1 MMGDPSVY
9 DLLATQQAA
18 DTTVS
23 QLNQSL
29 KSTYI
34 QSKNVEFWSGV
45 ITVARALSESR
56 TNAHGII
63 IPESGAVWSQA
74 IANGATAD
82 LIPSNASEVWRIE
95 NLSLAGGTA
104 ALFDGTTQS
113 QIDFEH
119 NPGQGTHSARNGPY
133 FISKTLYLRI
143 TNGTG
148 GEITPAI
155 AYSKV
160 SL

>member
-1 MMGDPSVY
+1 MGDPSVY

-18 DTTVS
+18 DTTVT
-23 QLNQSL
+23 QLNSSL
-29 KSTYI
+29 KSTFI
-34 QSKNVEFWSGV
+34 QSKNVEFWSGI
-45 ITVARALSESR
+45 ITVARALSDSR

-82 LIPSNASEVWRIE
+82 MIPTVASEVWRVE
-95 NLSLAGGTA
+95 NLSLAGGTVS
-104 ALFDGTTQS
+104 LYDGTTES
-113 QIDFEH
+113 PIDFVS
-119 NPGQGTHSARNGPY
+119 NPGQATHSARNGPY

-143 TNGTG
+143 SNGTG